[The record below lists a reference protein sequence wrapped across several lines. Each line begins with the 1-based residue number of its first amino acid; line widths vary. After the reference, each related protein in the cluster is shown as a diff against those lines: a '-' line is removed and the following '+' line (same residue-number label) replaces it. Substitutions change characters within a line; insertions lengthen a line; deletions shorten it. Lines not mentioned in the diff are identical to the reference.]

1 MTEPVLKILHYSC
14 RNTGASWY
22 RSPYYNK
29 NLVIKSL
36 DPFYKGVLDAQATLF
51 VERFF
56 ITDLDKF
63 YKNDTVLARAKDYDD
78 ESSYKATG
86 YIVGEY
92 YLDYIE
98 KFDVYRFSYPVP
110 VNTATTGLVKY
121 LEELCNIK
129 ELNVNQFYDLLTTI
143 QALNDFS

>member
-22 RSPYYNK
+22 RSPYYNT

-51 VERFF
+51 VERSF

-63 YKNDTVLARAKDYDD
+63 YKKDYD